1 MRSSVIALSGR
12 VEWTGRSFTRTRG
25 VRRATDPKI
34 KGEADNTT
42 LDIIV
47 SKEHCEIQIKQC
59 ARLCRTVIGQ
69 RVIKPINKIKFQFR
83 F

>member
-25 VRRATDPKI
+25 VRRATDPKV

-47 SKEHCEIQIKQC
+47 SKEHCETQTKQC
-59 ARLCRTVIGQ
+59 ACVEQCYRA
-69 RVIKPINKIKFQFR
+69 KSNKTYLQD
-83 F
+83 